1 MTSLVALP
9 RKVATRPGVNPAAHN
24 ISGGESVRAAP
35 AVLGVMTLI
44 LFAFET
50 LLTSG
55 FLAGKLGTTAF
66 LVAHVC
72 CCLIF
77 AAIGIVSEWRSGA
90 DGVFTTRTFQIV
102 LWTLMAGPF
111 GVAVSAVFLLPAAP
125 ARIGADAAS
134 DEDEAV
140 LPEPTDMRL
149 ERIRTQF
156 LDDRVRVSRIDQAN
170 GVRPLIDV
178 ISEGSRNEKLEALA
192 VVARGYHPSLAVAIK
207 CAMMDGDASVRVLA
221 ATVMAKLHG
230 RFTQRIGALQDVRGE
245 STSVTQLCDLAEAR
259 LDYAESG
266 LMEAPRSRSEARQA
280 EAVLAQAE
288 LADTGEENVLRIA
301 RLRRRVSKRMAGG
314 LPVASPEPV
323 TGSGE
328 P

>member
-9 RKVATRPGVNPAAHN
+9 PKVDTRPGANPAAPN
-24 ISGGESVRAAP
+24 ASGRASLRAAP
-35 AVLGVMTLI
+35 VVLGVMTLV
-44 LFAFET
+44 LLAFEI

-55 FLAGKLGTTAF
+55 FLAGKLGTATF
-66 LVAHVC
+66 LLAHVC
-72 CCLIF
+72 CCLTF
-77 AAIGIVSEWRSGA
+77 AVAGILSEWRSGTS
-90 DGVFTTRTFQIV
+90 GIFTTSTFQIV

-111 GVAVSAVFLLPAAP
+111 GVAVSAVFLLPSAP
-125 ARIGADAAS
+125 ARIGADATS
-134 DEDEAV
+134 GEDEGA
-140 LPEPTDMRL
+140 LPEPADVRL

-156 LDDRVRVSRIDQAN
+156 LDDRIRVSRIDQAN

-192 VVARGYHPSLAVAIK
+192 VVARGYHPSLAAAIK

-245 STSVTQLCDLAEAR
+245 SSSAARLCDLAEAR

-280 EAVLAQAE
+280 EAALAQAE

-314 LPVASPEPV
+314 LPVASPESV
-323 TGSGE
+323 AGSGE